1 MNDQVMI
8 FLGALADNNS
18 KEWFDAHR
26 DEYELIKKET
36 TALAEKLLAGL
47 NQLDPTLGLTDAR
60 KCIFRINRDVRFS
73 ADKSPYKTH
82 IGMFFNKGGK
92 SKPTAGYYLHIE
104 PGKSFAGG
112 GIYGPPAEE
121 LNAIRREI
129 YFNSAEFEQIIGHR
143 EFRNTF
149 GTLMDEG
156 KLQRPPKGYPADFPA
171 IELLKYKHYVV
182 GHNLSDAQLSA
193 SGSVEYILQIFSR
206 MKGFNLFLNRALEMA
221 M

>member
-1 MNDQVMI
+1 MNDQVLH
-8 FLGALADNNS
+8 FLRSLAENNS
-18 KEWFDAHR
+18 KEWFDMHR
-26 DEYELIKKET
+26 DEYECVKKESV
-36 TALAEKLLAGL
+36 ALAEKLLAGL

-112 GIYGPPAEE
+112 GIYGPQAAE

-129 YFNSAEFEQIIGHR
+129 YFNCVEFEQIIGDKD
-143 EFRNTF
+143 FRHTF
-149 GTLMDEG
+149 GELMDEG

-171 IELLKYKHYVV
+171 IELLKFKHYVV
-182 GHNLSDAQLSA
+182 GHNLDDAVLYRPNFE
-193 SGSVEYILQIFSR
+193 GYILQIFSK
-206 MKGFNLFLNRALEMA
+206 MKSFNHFLNRALEMA
-221 M
+221 G